1 VVVMDLRKTLVTRL
15 AAAFAVLLVLFGLIW
30 QQDVREDARSEQQA
44 TMQLVAFLLSLS
56 EPVTEHSLTQALTTG
71 QFRHVKLQLM
81 TDAPQAEQPAPIDS
95 AGFFQHWLGLSLE
108 GGASQRVQVG
118 KQTVLISADPDS
130 ELQEKLRNSL
140 RILLMLLAFCA
151 ACLALTWFAVHHALS
166 PVKEINAGLVRLA
179 AGEAQAKLPAF
190 ALREFVAIA
199 QVMDQ
204 LADKLSRA
212 RESQL
217 RLTRQLM
224 EVQDKERREL
234 AAELHDEFG
243 QSLTAISATAAYIER
258 HALHTPIET
267 LRVCAQEIGSESRRI
282 SGHVRQMLTRLR
294 PYGLEDSG
302 IREALQ
308 ELVVG
313 WQARLPDRQMDCHI
327 APLPTVSA
335 PVGLALYRC
344 LQEALTNAV
353 RHSGADHIDVRA
365 AVQGSQIELTVSDNG
380 GGRAEALSTRVSGG
394 LLGLRERVTMAGGQF
409 KISDRTGGG
418 VVIHASLPFTNMET
432 SCQA

>member
-1 VVVMDLRKTLVTRL
+1 
-15 AAAFAVLLVLFGLIW
+15 
-30 QQDVREDARSEQQA
+30 
-44 TMQLVAFLLSLS
+44 
-56 EPVTEHSLTQALTTG
+56 
-71 QFRHVKLQLM
+71 
-81 TDAPQAEQPAPIDS
+81 
-95 AGFFQHWLGLSLE
+95 
-108 GGASQRVQVG
+108 
-118 KQTVLISADPDS
+118 
-130 ELQEKLRNSL
+130 
-140 RILLMLLAFCA
+140 
-151 ACLALTWFAVHHALS
+151 
-166 PVKEINAGLVRLA
+166 
-179 AGEAQAKLPAF
+179 
-190 ALREFVAIA
+190 
-199 QVMDQ
+199 
-204 LADKLSRA
+204 
-212 RESQL
+212 
-217 RLTRQLM
+217 
-224 EVQDKERREL
+224 
-234 AAELHDEFG
+234 
-243 QSLTAISATAAYIER
+243 
-258 HALHTPIET
+258 
-267 LRVCAQEIGSESRRI
+267 
-282 SGHVRQMLTRLR
+282 MLTRLR

-335 PVGLALYRC
+335 SVGLALYRC

>member
-1 VVVMDLRKTLVTRL
+1 MIVMDLRKTLVTRL
-15 AAAFAVLLVLFGLIW
+15 AAAFAVLLVLFGLVW
-30 QQDVREDARSEQQA
+30 QQDVREDARAEQQA
-44 TMQLVAFLLSLS
+44 TMQLVTFLLSLS
-56 EPVTEHSLTQALTTG
+56 EPVSEHSLAQALAAG
-71 QFRHVKLQLM
+71 QFRHVKLQLA
-81 TDAPQAEQPAPIDS
+81 TDAPQAVQPAPVGP
-95 AGFFQHWLGLSLE
+95 AGLFQQWLGLSVE
-108 GGASQRVQVG
+108 GVSTQRIQVG
-118 KQTVLISADPDS
+118 TQTLLISADPDS
-130 ELQEKLRNSL
+130 ELQEKLSNSL
-140 RILLMLLAFCA
+140 RVLLMLLAFCA

-179 AGEAQAKLPAF
+179 AGEAQAQLPAF
-190 ALREFVAIA
+190 ALREFAAIA

-212 RESQL
+212 RESQQ

-267 LRVCAQEIGSESRRI
+267 LRVCAHEIGNESRRI

-313 WQARLPDRQMDCHI
+313 WQARLPDRQVDCAI
-327 APLPTVSA
+327 APLPAVSA

-353 RHSGADHIDVRA
+353 RHSGADRIDVRA
-365 AVQGSQIELTVSDNG
+365 AVRGSWIELTVTDNG
-380 GGRAEALSTRVSGG
+380 GGRAEALSTRASGG
-394 LLGLRERVTMAGGQF
+394 LLGLRERVAMVGGQF

-418 VVIHASLPFTNMET
+418 VILHASLPFTNLET

>member
-1 VVVMDLRKTLVTRL
+1 
-15 AAAFAVLLVLFGLIW
+15 
-30 QQDVREDARSEQQA
+30 
-44 TMQLVAFLLSLS
+44 
-56 EPVTEHSLTQALTTG
+56 
-71 QFRHVKLQLM
+71 
-81 TDAPQAEQPAPIDS
+81 
-95 AGFFQHWLGLSLE
+95 
-108 GGASQRVQVG
+108 VG

-130 ELQEKLRNSL
+130 ELQEKLSNSL
-140 RILLMLLAFCA
+140 RMLLMLLAFCA

-418 VVIHASLPFTNMET
+418 VILHASLPFTNLET